1 MTSGR
6 AVDTSVLVAAFSS
19 WHEQHDAARGAIRDG
34 AGVVGHAIAQSY
46 SVLTRLPEPHR
57 AAPELVR
64 DFLAAACIGAP
75 LILEGDAVR
84 ALPARLVACGV
95 AGGATFDG
103 LIALT
108 AASHDV
114 TLLSLDR
121 RAVDTYRRCG
131 VRFELLAG

>member
-1 MTSGR
+1 VKAAR
-6 AVDTSVLVAAFSS
+6 VVDTSVLVAAFSS
-19 WHEQHDAARGAIRDG
+19 WHEQHDVARGAISDG
-34 AGVVGHAIAQSY
+34 AGVVGHAIAEAY

-57 AAPELVR
+57 AAPELAR
-64 DFLAAACIGAP
+64 DFLAAACTAAITLDVEA
-75 LILEGDAVR
+75 LL
-84 ALPARLVACGV
+84 ALPARLVENGV
-95 AGGATFDG
+95 SGGATFDG

-108 AASHDV
+108 AATHDV

>member
-1 MTSGR
+1 MTAGR
-6 AVDTSVLVAAFSS
+6 AIDSSVLVAAFSS
-19 WHEQHDAARGAIRDG
+19 WHEQHEVARRALGDG
-34 AGVVGHAIAQSY
+34 ARVVAHAIAESY

-64 DFLAAACIGAP
+64 DFLAAACTVVP
-75 LILEGDAVR
+75 LTLDGDALR
-84 ALPARLVACGV
+84 GLPARLVACGV

-108 AASHDV
+108 AASYDC

>member
-1 MTSGR
+1 MTAGR
-6 AVDTSVLVAAFSS
+6 VVDTSVLVAAFSS
-19 WHEQHDAARGAIRDG
+19 WHERHDVARNAIRDG
-34 AGVVGHAIAQSY
+34 AGVVGHAIAESY

-57 AAPELVR
+57 ASPELAR
-64 DFLAAACIGAP
+64 DFLEAACVGAP
-75 LILEGDAVR
+75 LTLDAE
-84 ALPARLVACGV
+84 ALRGLPTRLVMCGV

-108 AASHDV
+108 AATHDV

-131 VRFELLAG
+131 ARFELLAG

>member
-1 MTSGR
+1 MTVGR
-6 AVDTSVLVAAFSS
+6 VVDTSVLVAGFSS
-19 WHEQHDAARGAIRDG
+19 WHEQHDVARRALRDG
-34 AGVVGHAIAQSY
+34 AGVVGHAIAESY

-64 DFLAAACIGAP
+64 DFLAAACVAT
-75 LILEGDAVR
+75 LTLDVDFLR
-84 ALPARLVACGV
+84 ALPASLVACGV
-95 AGGATFDG
+95 SGGATFDG

-108 AASHDV
+108 AAIHDV

-121 RAVDTYRRCG
+121 RAAETYRRCG

>member
-1 MTSGR
+1 MTAR
-6 AVDTSVLVAAFSS
+6 CVVDTSVLVAAFSS
-19 WHEQHDAARGAIRDG
+19 WHEQHDVARSAIRDG
-34 AGVVGHAIAQSY
+34 AGVVGHAIAEAY

-57 AAPELVR
+57 AAPALAR
-64 DFLAAACIGAP
+64 DFLAAACTGAP
-75 LILEGDAVR
+75 LILDAETVR
-84 ALPARLVACGV
+84 GLPARLVACGV

-121 RAVDTYRRCG
+121 RAVDTYLRCG

>member
-1 MTSGR
+1 MKAVR
-6 AVDTSVLVAAFSS
+6 VVDTSIVVAAFSS
-19 WHEQHDAARGAIRDG
+19 WHEQHDVARGAIRDG
-34 AGVVGHAIAQSY
+34 VGVVGHAIAESY

-57 AAPELVR
+57 APPELVR
-64 DFLAAACIGAP
+64 DFLVAAFTSAP
-75 LILEGDAVR
+75 LTLDAEAIR
-84 ALPARLVACGV
+84 TLPASLVASGV

-108 AASHDV
+108 AAAHDA

-121 RAVDTYRRCG
+121 RAAETYRQCG

>member
-1 MTSGR
+1 VTAGR
-6 AVDTSVLVAAFSS
+6 VVDTSVLVAAFSS
-19 WHEQHDAARGAIRDG
+19 WHEQHDVARSAIRDG
-34 AGVVGHAIAQSY
+34 VGVVGHAIAEAY

-57 AAPELVR
+57 AAPELAR
-64 DFLAAACIGAP
+64 DFLAAACGRAP
-75 LILEGDAVR
+75 LILDAE
-84 ALPARLVACGV
+84 ALLGLPARLVACGV

-131 VRFELLAG
+131 VRFELQAG

>member
-1 MTSGR
+1 MTVGR
-6 AVDTSVLVAAFSS
+6 VVDTSVLVAAFSS
-19 WHEQHDAARGAIRDG
+19 WHQQHEVARSAIRDG
-34 AGVVGHAIAQSY
+34 AGVVGHAIAESY

-57 AAPELVR
+57 AAPELAR
-64 DFLAAACIGAP
+64 DFLTEACIGAP
-75 LILEGDAVR
+75 FILDAEGVR
-84 ALPARLVACGV
+84 GLPARLVTCGV
-95 AGGATFDG
+95 AGGATVDG

>member
-1 MTSGR
+1 MTGGR
-6 AVDTSVLVAAFSS
+6 VVDTSVVVAAFSS
-19 WHEQHDAARGAIRDG
+19 WHEQHDVAQGAIRIG
-34 AGVVGHAIAQSY
+34 VGVVGHVVIESY

-57 AAPELVR
+57 APPELVR
-64 DFLAAACIGAP
+64 DFLAATFPGAP
-75 LILEGDAVR
+75 LTLDDNAVR

-95 AGGATFDG
+95 SGGATFDG

-108 AASHDV
+108 AAGHHA

-121 RAVDTYRRCG
+121 RAAETYRQCN